1 MSYLPHEYAGLFPML
16 GEAELNALA
25 ADIKSRGLRQRITL
39 YQGKILDGRSRYEA
53 CARTGVD
60 PVFVTYD
67 GDDPLGEVVSLN
79 VKRRHL
85 NESQRAMAAAKLAT
99 LRQGA
104 RTDLAQICAKSQ
116 DEAAELLNVSR
127 RSVQHA
133 TTVRDQGTHN
143 LQGAVESGKIAVSLA
158 AKISAADADT
168 QDAVV
173 KRVQGGAKPLEAYR
187 IEKAAKIH
195 EHLLRNPTGKFRV
208 IYADAPWSYGEHGN
222 QPGSQSR
229 ERDHYP
235 VMELSEICALP
246 VKDWAEENAVL
257 LLWTPSPMLKKA
269 FEVIEAWGFE
279 YKASFVWDKVDHNMG
294 HYNSVR
300 HEFLLVCTKGQCQ
313 PDVRKLFDS
322 VVSERRTTH
331 SRKPTVFYDIIE
343 TLYPN
348 GRRLEMFCRGDGR
361 EGWETYGLE
370 TSEQQA
376 AAA

>member
-1 MSYLPHEYAGLFPML
+1 MLQHHEYASIFPMMSDS
-16 GEAELNALA
+16 ELDALA
-25 ADIKSRGLRQRITL
+25 ADVKARGLRQRITL

-60 PVFVTYD
+60 PVFATYD
-67 GDDPLGEVVSLN
+67 GDDPLGEVLSLN
-79 VKRRHL
+79 LRRNL
-85 NESQRAMAAAKLAT
+85 NESQRAMVAAGLAT
-99 LRQGA
+99 LGQGA
-104 RTDLAQICAKSQ
+104 RTDIAQYCAKSQ

-133 TTVRDQGTHN
+133 TTVRHRGSAD
-143 LQGAVESGKIAVSLA
+143 LQRAVETGKVTVSLA
-158 AKISAADADT
+158 AKISATDVVT
-168 QDAVV
+168 QDAVIRHV
-173 KRVQGGAKPLEAYR
+173 ERGVKPLEAFR

-195 EHLLRNPTGKFRV
+195 ERLLRNPTGKFHV

-257 LLWTPSPMLKKA
+257 FLWTPSPMLKKA
-269 FEVIEAWGFE
+269 FEVIDAWGFE

-322 VVSERRTTH
+322 VVTEPRTQH
-331 SRKPTVFYDIIE
+331 SRKPAKFYDIIE

-348 GRRLEMFCRGDGR
+348 GRRLELFCRGSGR
-361 EGWETYGLE
+361 EGLADVWTGSLR
-370 TSEQQA
+370 
-376 AAA
+376 